1 MTRTI
6 IAIASALLAAMSLFA
21 SAAEACISCEYVPSV
36 VNSSSKSHSEERSTP
51 RRENR
56 TREVRE
62 SRENK
67 KSRVTETAKSEKA
80 DKVQKTQKAEVE
92 KVTPAASTAQV
103 ENSSVALVTTAH
115 ESVPA
120 KSETPGDRGMEH
132 SAFAEKRVALV
143 IGNGAYKDAPLANP
157 ARDAKAIADLLK
169 KAGFE
174 VVQARTDVGNLD
186 FKRALQEFE
195 DIAEE
200 ADIAVV
206 FYAGHAIEI
215 GGENY
220 MIPVDAKLEK
230 AKVVEDE
237 TVSLERL
244 FRAVAPAKYLRLVI
258 LDACR
263 DNPFS
268 GKMQFGRSQTRQI
281 VSHGL
286 AKVETTLSDT
296 LIAYAASP
304 GSTADD
310 GDGDHSPYTTAL
322 LKNLAEP
329 GIDIRVVF
337 GGVRDDVRKITH
349 EKQEPYTTGSLGRG
363 NIFLVPAPAAPASLN
378 SKADDEMKK
387 EERLF
392 QRLQARE
399 AAQRREELEKA
410 NRQPEH
416 EQVLKDA
423 EAKHK
428 EAEQAGAAKG
438 KAAAEAVP

>member
-1 MTRTI
+1 
-6 IAIASALLAAMSLFA
+6 
-21 SAAEACISCEYVPSV
+21 
-36 VNSSSKSHSEERSTP
+36 
-51 RRENR
+51 
-56 TREVRE
+56 
-62 SRENK
+62 
-67 KSRVTETAKSEKA
+67 
-80 DKVQKTQKAEVE
+80 
-92 KVTPAASTAQV
+92 
-103 ENSSVALVTTAH
+103 
-115 ESVPA
+115 
-120 KSETPGDRGMEH
+120 MEH

-143 IGNGAYKDAPLANP
+143 IGNGAYKDVARLANP
-157 ARDAKAIADLLK
+157 ARDAKAIAELFR
-169 KAGFE
+169 KAGFQIVE
-174 VVQARTDVGNLD
+174 GRTDVGNLD
-186 FKRALQEFE
+186 FKRALQNFE
-195 DIAEE
+195 DLAED

-206 FYAGHAIEI
+206 FYAGHAVEI

-244 FRAVAPAKYLRLVI
+244 FRAVAPAKSLRLVI

-263 DNPFS
+263 DNPFL

-349 EKQEPYTTGSLGRG
+349 EKQEPYVTGSLGRG

-378 SKADDEMKK
+378 SKADDEM

-392 QRLQARE
+392 RRLQARE
-399 AAQRREELEKA
+399 A
-410 NRQPEH
+410 
-416 EQVLKDA
+416 
-423 EAKHK
+423 
-428 EAEQAGAAKG
+428 
-438 KAAAEAVP
+438 VP